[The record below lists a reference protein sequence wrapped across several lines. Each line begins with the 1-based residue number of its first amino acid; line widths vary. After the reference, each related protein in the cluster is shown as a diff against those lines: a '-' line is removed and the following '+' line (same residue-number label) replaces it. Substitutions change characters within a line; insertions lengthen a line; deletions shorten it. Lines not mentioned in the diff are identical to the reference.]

1 MLTILIFCLL
11 YHKLQLCL
19 IFHVHAFIYMW
30 YKTFEDLKT
39 YFEFLKNSIILKLWV
54 LFECVK
60 NVIIIQVYFLS
71 KFLIKNP

>member
-39 YFEFLKNSIILKLWV
+39 YFEFLKNSIILKL
-54 LFECVK
+54 
-60 NVIIIQVYFLS
+60 
-71 KFLIKNP
+71 